1 MLGLL
6 VNLGAIII
14 GSAIGVPARRHISEK
29 LSSGVLTGIGL
40 CVLYIGIT
48 GLFTGA
54 NAVVILLAFAIGT
67 FIGVGTDLDGRLERA
82 GQRIEKKLV
91 KEDSG
96 DNLMAGCIAFFLV
109 SCTGA
114 YTITACFNAGIGDNS
129 MLYIKAILDFV
140 VSLTMAAGMGIG
152 VMLSIIP
159 MLVYQGLLILCS
171 GFLSQF
177 LTESMISA
185 MSCAG
190 ALITVVIGTNMIGA
204 TKLKPVDYLPAI
216 VLAPLFQYIADA
228 LGIL

>member
-6 VNLGAIII
+6 VNLGAIVI
-14 GSAIGVPARRHISEK
+14 GTLIGVPARKHISK
-29 LSSGVLTGIGL
+29 DLSESVLTAIGL

-54 NAVVILLAFAIGT
+54 NSIVILLAFAIGT
-67 FIGVGTDLDGRLERA
+67 FIGAGIDLDGKLERA
-82 GQRIEKKLV
+82 GKRLEKKLV
-91 KEDSG
+91 KGDSEG
-96 DNLMAGCIAFFLV
+96 SLVGPGLTFFLI

-114 YTITACFNAGIGDNS
+114 YTITACFEAGLGDYR
-129 MLYIKAILDFV
+129 MLYIKAILDLV

-159 MLVYQGLLILCS
+159 MLIYQGLLILCS
-171 GFLSQF
+171 SVLSQF

-204 TKLKPVDYLPAI
+204 TKLKAVNYLPAI
-216 VLAPLFQYIADA
+216 VMAPVLQYLADLT
-228 LGIL
+228 GII